1 MMYILADIEGGRT
14 MLPWQISEQGKPGLY
29 GLYPGNML
37 TLLDDKLY
45 DFGIGTLFI
54 KIKNKSAEGRVGF
67 VPADIII
74 GETRPAD
81 DALWR
86 AKDIDK
92 FKELATVDIDGI
104 LTYAISLPRRI
115 TLKSYGR
122 LTF

>member
-1 MMYILADIEGGRT
+1 
-14 MLPWQISEQGKPGLY
+14 MLPWQTSEHGKPGLY

-37 TLLDDKLY
+37 TLLDDKLYELDDKLY